1 MDKFTF
7 NSVDEALSDLKLGKL
22 LIVVD
27 DESRENEGDLI
38 GAADKCTPEMINF
51 MATYGRGLIC
61 AAISEERSA
70 KLGLDLM
77 VDANE
82 NSALHETPF
91 TVSVDYK
98 HGTTTGISAADRY
111 KTIKAL
117 ADPATGANDFAR
129 PGHIFPLRATRGGV
143 FRREGHTEATVDLM
157 ELAGLRPAGVL
168 CEIMKEDGDMA
179 RLPDLFEFAE
189 RHHLKILTIK
199 DLIKHRLRYESRVE
213 HEITVRLPTCWGDFE
228 LSAFRDIYT
237 DKEHLALIHGTWEPG
252 DDVLVRI
259 HSECLTGDVFG
270 SARCDCG
277 EQIRIAMEMV
287 QQSKHGVI
295 LYMREEG
302 RGIGLVNKLK
312 AYALQEQGYDTVE
325 ANIEL
330 GFEADHRDFS
340 VAAHILRAL
349 NVENVQL
356 ITNNPDKC
364 SWMEAYEINLVK
376 RIAMISPTDSEF
388 RRNYLKTKRDKMGH
402 VIELKNIVP
411 HWK

>member
-1 MDKFTF
+1 MGEFNF
-7 NSVDEALSDLKLGKL
+7 NSVTEVLSDLKLGKL
-22 LIVVD
+22 VVVVD

-51 MATYGRGLIC
+51 MAMYGRGLIC
-61 AAISEERSA
+61 AAITEERSR
-70 KLGLDLM
+70 KLDLDLM
-77 VDANE
+77 VETDE
-82 NSALHETPF
+82 NNALHHTPF

-98 HGTTTGISAADRY
+98 HGTTTGISAFDRF

-117 ADPATGANDFAR
+117 ADPATGPNDFVR
-129 PGHIFPLRATRGGV
+129 PGHIFPLRATKGGV
-143 FRREGHTEATVDLM
+143 FRRDGHTEATVDLM
-157 ELAGLRPAGVL
+157 ELAGLSPSGVL
-168 CEIMKEDGDMA
+168 CEIMKDDGTMA
-179 RLPDLFEFAE
+179 RLPDLFEFAKQYD
-189 RHHLKILTIK
+189 LKILTIK
-199 DLIKHRLRYESRVE
+199 DLIKYRLRYESRVE
-213 HEITVRLPTCWGDFE
+213 HEVTVDLPTCWGDFE
-228 LSAFRDIYT
+228 LSAFKDIYT
-237 DKEHLALIHGTWEPG
+237 GREHLALVHGEWESD

-287 QQSKHGVI
+287 QQNSCGVI

-312 AYALQEQGYDTVE
+312 TYALQEKGYDTVQ

-330 GFEADHRDFS
+330 GFEADQRDFS

-349 NVENVQL
+349 SIKNVQL
-356 ITNNPDKC
+356 ITNNPEKC
-364 SWMEAYEINLVK
+364 NWMEAYDINLVR
-376 RIAMISPTDSEF
+376 RIAMISPTDSEY

>member
-1 MDKFTF
+1 MSKFTF
-7 NSVDEALSDLKLGKL
+7 NTVNEALSDLKLGKL
-22 LIVVD
+22 VVVVD

-38 GAADKCTPEMINF
+38 GAAEKCTPEMINF
-51 MATYGRGLIC
+51 MATHGRGLIC
-61 AAISEERSA
+61 AAISEGRSA

-77 VDANE
+77 VDTNE
-82 NSALHETPF
+82 NSAIHETPF

-117 ADPATGANDFAR
+117 ADPAIGANDFAR
-129 PGHIFPLRATRGGV
+129 PGHIFPLRATKGGV

-168 CEIMKEDGDMA
+168 CEILKEDGNMA

-189 RHHLKILTIK
+189 RHHLKVLTIK

-213 HEITVRLPTCWGDFE
+213 HEITVQLPTCWGDFE

-287 QQSKHGVI
+287 QQSKRGVI

-312 AYALQEQGYDTVE
+312 AYALQEQGYDTVD

-330 GFEADHRDFS
+330 GFEADQRDFS

-349 NVENVQL
+349 NVQNLQL

-364 SWMEAYEINLVK
+364 NWMEAYEINLVK